1 MRRRKQL
8 LALSLAAMMVLG
20 GVFSPETILSVRAEG
35 STVQQETVDEK
46 TAPDVSE
53 QQGTD
58 STAADA
64 AAQPGTAG
72 AGEGAPADPVTDGAA
87 GIPEQPGTGASAD
100 PVTDGAAGMPEQPG
114 TGAPADPGTVVTPTE
129 PETGDAGADLLT
141 QRGTVSGGDAL
152 PSLRAG
158 EGWETVTKSVDLS
171 GGLQAG
177 TAYGDSQYVNITV
190 LENMNSA
197 PATVTGTDIGEV
209 TQSGA
214 AALAGD
220 ITTYLSGFSSSYTVA
235 GTTNPVGSKNG
246 AVPTGGA
253 VVQFTA
259 VEDCTITIVM
269 KKNAG
274 KKFFFSMQGQTSNA
288 TAPDE
293 SACLQGYVAV
303 SYDLEAGNTY
313 YACRD
318 GSKATIAGILYSYQ
332 VEKAPVEM
340 ETVTKSL
347 DLSGGLM
354 ASDTYGNDQYVNI
367 TVMEDMPAKT
377 PPKVSVK
384 DNIEEVVHS
393 DTADIAADITS
404 YLSGFTS
411 SCTVAG
417 TTNPVGSKNGGVPT
431 AGAVVQFTAVAD
443 CTVTL
448 ILEKNAS
455 KKFFFSMQGQT
466 SNATAPDES
475 TAAKGYVAVSYD
487 LEAGNTYYACRD
499 GSKAT
504 IAGILYSYQVEKAPG
519 GEELIDGVIAFPGAE
534 GGGMYATGGRGG
546 DIYVVTTLEDYAKG
560 QEAIPGSLR
569 YGIESAP
576 GSGRIIV
583 FNVGGTIDLKQRLSF
598 SGLQNISLEGQTA
611 PGDGITIAGY
621 DTDIS
626 NSKNLIFRFL
636 RFRVGTDNLLS
647 GGDSMDALWGRDNDT
662 FMVDHCTFSWNTD
675 ETLSTY
681 RGRNGTVQWCIV
693 SESLTVSGHS
703 KGRHGYGGIWGGDN
717 VVFQYN
723 LVANHTS
730 RNPRIGG
737 GSMGDPT
744 SDGSMATLQLS
755 NNVLYNYGYNNCY
768 GGGYT
773 YSNYINNY
781 HKIGQGT
788 RDNIKDQQMDAGE
801 KTKPGGFYIA
811 GNVVERQDGTVS
823 DYGDS
828 GIKNS
833 GDLEGDTMTVISGTP
848 YVPDTSKEGIEFNGF
863 DTVTLRSAR
872 EAYGLVLDSAGA
884 TYPRRD
890 AIDARVINQVRTDT
904 GTFINVPEEVGGY
917 CAPTVYREDGY
928 DSDGDGIPDAWEAAN
943 GLDANDP
950 SDSRKII
957 RTGTLGDGKYGYS
970 WIEVYVNELVE
981 DRMDGYVASN
991 PTVSIDLPDNTLV
1004 NEGSNVTVTANASDD
1019 SGIAKVEFY
1028 NGNQLVGTA
1037 DSAPYQCVLTGLADG
1052 TYHISARAY
1061 DNNGFATQSNTSRLH
1076 VNSTAGT
1083 GEWISADIGSP
1094 AVAGT
1099 ASLTD
1104 GVMTVK
1110 GSGKLG
1116 RSESSVGGQRYSDA
1130 STDDFH
1136 YVYRQFTGDMELVT
1150 KLDYFTTV
1158 DNHTF
1163 NGIMFRESLD
1173 ANSAAVGLGLSLV
1186 KIDINTTWSAYMV
1199 ERAENGGNMSMISET
1214 IDSPEAAE
1222 KAGIPLVSE
1231 LNFKEGNTYN
1241 GTWLKL
1247 SREGSSFHGFVSDD
1261 GTTWIPVGT
1270 LEADLPETV
1279 YVGFAV
1285 DANKVANDLENYST
1299 AKFSNITINKDFAT
1313 IDYVVKNL
1321 DMVGAERISVG
1332 EDLSVRLTAKKGYL
1346 LPDTILVSTNK
1357 GEPVEFTYDKET
1369 GMISLANVTQNL
1381 VIKAIGIKREVTK
1394 VDYEIVDD
1402 GNFLTVTDNGDG
1414 TVTLEQT
1421 AATGAVAKDINTPA
1435 VNMSYILFPE
1445 TTEFQ
1450 TMSMKITIKELPGTD
1465 NKDNSGVFVGAFNVE
1480 GNMFSSLGFRA
1491 STAKPQEALCGYW
1504 TKTTGKV
1511 GNGNPK
1517 QAVALDTE
1525 YELVFKPNGKDGY
1538 LVTWSTAD
1546 GRKGSKEFKANEGY
1560 MQAGDPVRYGIGML
1574 GATAVVSDIILIDHE
1589 DNQIYPELVL
1599 SEIPEDESGTMDF
1612 NIKYTGGLKDCEVTV
1627 NQEFLAYAPED
1638 VEKIELRIKPVRE
1651 QSEIPGVEFDQ
1662 SVSYDLGLYVDG
1674 IIWNKEFWTPV
1685 TITMQ
1690 IPKEIDKDREILV
1703 YHIHEGEAPVKLDPV
1718 FDLENNTFSFTVNKF
1733 SIIMIANEKAS
1744 EIVPTPTPAPGSSE
1758 DGDDDVEETGENVT
1772 THATRTGDHMNV
1784 AVIVWSVILLAAAA
1798 GAGVLVYLRRR
1809 RPGEGE

>member
-20 GVFSPETILSVRAEG
+20 GVFNPETILSVQAEE
-35 STVQQETVDEK
+35 STVQQETAGDQAVTDVPEQ
-46 TAPDVSE
+46 PD
-53 QQGTD
+53 TD
-58 STAADA
+58 SAAADA
-64 AAQPGTAG
+64 AVWPG
-72 AGEGAPADPVTDGAA
+72 TDGAGA
-87 GIPEQPGTGASAD
+87 EAPVQPGADAATDPETAVTPAAPGTDDTGAD
-100 PVTDGAAGMPEQPG
+100 I
-114 TGAPADPGTVVTPTE
+114 
-129 PETGDAGADLLT
+129 LT
-141 QRGTVSGGDAL
+141 QPATVSGGEAL
-152 PSLRAG
+152 FSLRAG
-158 EGWETVTKSVDLS
+158 EEWETVTESVDLS
-171 GGLQAG
+171 GGLKKDD
-177 TAYGDSQYVNITV
+177 TYGDSQYVNITV
-190 LENMNSA
+190 MEDMNFTT
-197 PATVTGTDIGEV
+197 ATVKSTDIGEV
-209 TQSGA
+209 IKSGETA
-214 AALAGD
+214 VAGD
-220 ITTYLSGFSSSYTVA
+220 ITAYLSDFSSSCTVT
-235 GTTNPVGSKNG
+235 GTTNPGNSKNG
-246 AVPTGGA
+246 AVPTSGA

-269 KKNAG
+269 KKNTG
-274 KKFFFSMQGQTSNA
+274 KKFYFSMQGQASNA
-288 TAPDE
+288 EAPDE
-293 SACLQGYVAV
+293 SACSQTYVAM

-318 GSKATIAGILYSYQ
+318 GSRATIAGILYSYQ
-332 VEKAPVEM
+332 A
-340 ETVTKSL
+340 
-347 DLSGGLM
+347 
-354 ASDTYGNDQYVNI
+354 
-367 TVMEDMPAKT
+367 
-377 PPKVSVK
+377 
-384 DNIEEVVHS
+384 
-393 DTADIAADITS
+393 
-404 YLSGFTS
+404 
-411 SCTVAG
+411 
-417 TTNPVGSKNGGVPT
+417 
-431 AGAVVQFTAVAD
+431 
-443 CTVTL
+443 
-448 ILEKNAS
+448 
-455 KKFFFSMQGQT
+455 
-466 SNATAPDES
+466 
-475 TAAKGYVAVSYD
+475 
-487 LEAGNTYYACRD
+487 
-499 GSKAT
+499 
-504 IAGILYSYQVEKAPG
+504 EKAPG
-519 GEELIDGVIAFPGAE
+519 PDTEELIDGVIAFPGAE

-546 DIYVVTTLEDYAKG
+546 DVYVVTTLEDYAKG
-560 QEAIPGSLR
+560 EEAIPGSLR

-598 SGLQNISLEGQTA
+598 SRLQNISLEGQTA

-626 NSKNLIFRFL
+626 NSKNLIFRFI

-788 RDNIKDQQMDAGE
+788 RDNIKEQQMDAGE

-811 GNVVERQDGTVS
+811 GNVVEHQDGTVN

-833 GDLEGDTMTVISGTP
+833 GDREGDTMTVISGTP
-848 YVPDTSKEGIEFNGF
+848 YVPDTSKEGIGFNGF
-863 DTVTLRSAR
+863 DTITLRSAR

-928 DSDGDGIPDAWEAAN
+928 DSDGDGIPDEWETAN

-950 SDSRKII
+950 ADSRKII
-957 RTGTLGDGKYGYS
+957 RTGDLGDGKYGYS

-1004 NEGSNVTVTANASDD
+1004 NEGSAVTVTANASDA

-1028 NGNQLVGTA
+1028 NGNQLVGAA

-1052 TYHISARAY
+1052 TYNISARAY

-1083 GEWISADIGSP
+1083 GEWISVDIGSP

-1136 YVYRQFTGDMELVT
+1136 YVYQQFTGDMELVA

-1163 NGIMFRESLD
+1163 NGIMFRSSLD
-1173 ANSAAVGLGLSLV
+1173 ADSAAVGLGLSLV

-1199 ERAENGGNMSMISET
+1199 ERAENGGSMSMISET

-1299 AKFSNITINKDFAT
+1299 AKFSNIRINTGFVS

-1321 DMVGAERISVG
+1321 EMEGAERIASG
-1332 EDLSVRLTAKKGYL
+1332 DDLSVRLVARKGYL
-1346 LPDTILVSTNK
+1346 LPETVLVSTDK
-1357 GEPVEFTYDKET
+1357 GEPVEFTYDRET
-1369 GMISLANVTQNL
+1369 GRISMTNVTQNL
-1381 VIKAIGIKREVTK
+1381 VVKAIGIKREVTK

-1402 GNFLTVTDNGDG
+1402 GGFLTVTDNGDG
-1414 TVTLEQT
+1414 TITLEQT
-1421 AATGAVAKDINTPA
+1421 ATTGAVAKNVDTPA

-1450 TMSMKITIKELPGTD
+1450 TMSMKITIQAVPGTSD
-1465 NKDNSGVFVGAFNVE
+1465 KNNSGVFVGAFNIG
-1480 GNMFSSLGFRA
+1480 GNMFSTLAFRA
-1491 STAKPQEALCGYW
+1491 SSKDSLCGYW
-1504 TKTTGKV
+1504 TKNSGSA

-1517 QAVALDTE
+1517 QDVELNTE
-1525 YELVFKPNGKDGY
+1525 YELVFKPNGKGGY
-1538 LVTWSTAD
+1538 LVTWTTAD
-1546 GRKGSKEFKANEGY
+1546 GSRKGSKEFKANEGS

-1574 GATAVVSDIILIDHE
+1574 GATAVVSDIVLIDHE

-1599 SEIPEDESGTMDF
+1599 GEIPEDESGAKDVT
-1612 NIKYTGGLKDCEVTV
+1612 IKYTGGLKDCGVTV

-1638 VEKIELRIKPVRE
+1638 AEKIELRVKPVRG
-1651 QSEIPGVEFDQ
+1651 QSEISGVALNK

-1674 IIWNKEFWTPV
+1674 IIWDKEFWTPI

-1690 IPKEIDKDREILV
+1690 IPEEIDKDREILV

-1718 FDLENNTFSFTVNKF
+1718 FDLENNTFSFTVNRF
-1733 SIIMIANEKAS
+1733 SIIMIANEKAAD
-1744 EIVPTPTPAPGSSE
+1744 TPAPAPSE

-1772 THATRTGDHMNV
+1772 THATKTGDHMNV
-1784 AVIVWSVILLAAAA
+1784 AVIVWSIILLAAAA
-1798 GAGVLVYLRRR
+1798 GAGVLVYLRKR
-1809 RPGEGE
+1809 RPEEGE

>member
-1 MRRRKQL
+1 MKRRKQL
-8 LALSLAAMMVLG
+8 LALSLAAIMVLG
-20 GVFSPETILSVRAEG
+20 GVFNPGTVSSVRAEG
-35 STVQQETVDEK
+35 APAQQETVGNE
-46 TAPDVSE
+46 TAPDESA
-53 QQGTD
+53 QP
-58 STAADA
+58 STDA
-64 AAQPGTAG
+64 AAAVAPGSAGGETVSEGDAG
-72 AGEGAPADPVTDGAA
+72 AANGVTAPSV
-87 GIPEQPGTGASAD
+87 QPGTGQESED
-100 PVTDGAAGMPEQPG
+100 T
-114 TGAPADPGTVVTPTE
+114 
-129 PETGDAGADLLT
+129 LT
-141 QRGTVSGGDAL
+141 RQGTVSGGDAL
-152 PSLRAG
+152 SSR
-158 EGWETVTKSVDLS
+158 ETVTESVDLS
-171 GGLQAG
+171 GGLKAG
-177 TAYGDSQYVNITV
+177 DTYGDARYVNITV
-190 LENMNSA
+190 MEDMNVA
-197 PATVTGTDIGEV
+197 AATVNGTDIGEV
-209 TQSGA
+209 TQSGTA
-214 AALAGD
+214 SVAGD
-220 ITTYLSGFSSSYTVA
+220 ITTYLSGFSSTVTVA

-259 VEDCTITIVM
+259 VEDCTVTIIV
-269 KKNAG
+269 KKNTS
-274 KKFFFSMQGQTSNA
+274 KKFFFSMQGQASNA

-293 SACLQGYVAV
+293 SAFAQNYVAM

-318 GSKATIAGILYSYQ
+318 GSKATIAGILYSHQ

-347 DLSGGLM
+347 DLSGGLK
-354 ASDTYGNDQYVNI
+354 AGETYGSDQYVNI
-367 TVMEDMPAKT
+367 TVLEDMPAKT
-377 PPKVSVK
+377 PPKVSVT
-384 DNIEEVVHS
+384 DNVEEVIHS
-393 DTADIAADITS
+393 GTADIAGDITN
-404 YLSGFTS
+404 YLSGFSS

-448 ILEKNAS
+448 VLEKNTS
-455 KKFFFSMQGQT
+455 KKFFFSMQGQDA
-466 SNATAPDES
+466 NAEALDES
-475 TAAKGYVAVSYD
+475 AAVKGYVAVSYD

-546 DIYVVTTLEDYAKG
+546 DVYVVTTLEDYAKG

-576 GSGRIIV
+576 GNGRIIV
-583 FNVGGTIDLKQRLSF
+583 FDVGGTIDLKQRLSF

-626 NSKNLIFRFL
+626 NSKNLIFRFIH
-636 RFRVGTDNLLS
+636 FRVGTDNLLS

-788 RDNIKDQQMDAGE
+788 RDNIKEQQMDAGE

-811 GNVVERQDGTVS
+811 GNVVEYQDGTVQA
-823 DYGDS
+823 YGDS

-863 DTVTLRSAR
+863 DTITLRNAE
-872 EAYGLVLDSAGA
+872 EAYGLVLDSAGV

-890 AIDARVINQVRTDT
+890 AIDARVVNQVRTDT

-917 CAPTVYREDGY
+917 CAPEVHREDGF
-928 DSDGDGIPDAWEAAN
+928 DTDGDGIPDAWETEN
-943 GLDANDP
+943 GLNPNDP
-950 SDSRKII
+950 EDSKKII
-957 RTGTLGDGKYGYS
+957 RTGTMGDGRYGYS
-970 WIEVYVNELVE
+970 WIEVYANEMVE
-981 DRMDGYVASN
+981 DRMNGYVASN
-991 PTVSIDLPDNTLV
+991 PAVSIDLPDNTLM
-1004 NEGSNVTVTANASDD
+1004 NEGDSVTVTASASDD
-1019 SGIAKVEFY
+1019 SGIARVEFY

-1037 DSAPYQCVLTGLADG
+1037 DSAPYQHTYTGLADG
-1052 TYHISARAY
+1052 TYHISVRAY

-1083 GEWISADIGSP
+1083 GEWVGADIGNP

-1099 ASLTD
+1099 ASLVD
-1104 GVMTVK
+1104 GIMTVK

-1116 RSESSVGGQRYSDA
+1116 RSESSLSGQRYSDA
-1130 STDDFH
+1130 TTDDFH
-1136 YVYRQFTGDMELVT
+1136 YVYQQFTGDMELVT

-1199 ERAENGGNMSMISET
+1199 ERAETGGNMSMISET

-1247 SREGSSFHGFVSDD
+1247 SREGSSFHGFVSND

-1270 LEADLPETV
+1270 LEANLPDTV

-1299 AKFSNITINKDFAT
+1299 AKFSNIKINTGFVS
-1313 IDYVVKNL
+1313 IDYIVKNL
-1321 DMVGAERISVG
+1321 EMEGAERIASG
-1332 EDLSVRLTAKKGYL
+1332 EDLSVRLTTKKGYL
-1346 LPDTILVSTNK
+1346 LPESVLVSTDK

-1369 GMISLANVTQNL
+1369 GMIFMANVTQNI
-1381 VIKAIGIKREVTK
+1381 VVKAIGIKREVVK
-1394 VDYEIVDD
+1394 VDYEAVDE
-1402 GNFLTVTDNGDG
+1402 GGFLTVEDNGNG
-1414 TVTLEQT
+1414 TITLTQT
-1421 AATGAVAKDINTPA
+1421 ATTGAVAKNINTPA

-1450 TMSMKITIKELPGTD
+1450 TMSMKITIKELTGTND
-1465 NKDNSGVFVGAFNVE
+1465 KNNSGVFVGAFNIE
-1480 GNMFSSLGFRA
+1480 GNMFSSLGFRP
-1491 STAKPQEALCGYW
+1491 SAKDSLCGYW
-1504 TKTTGKV
+1504 TKNSGNV

-1517 QAVALDTE
+1517 QDVVLDTE
-1525 YELVFKPNGKDGY
+1525 YEVVFKPNGKGGY
-1538 LVTWSTAD
+1538 LVTWTTAD
-1546 GRKGSKEFKANEGY
+1546 GSQKGTKEFKANEGS
-1560 MQAGDPVRYGIGML
+1560 MQAGDPVRYGIGLL
-1574 GATAVVSDIILIDHE
+1574 GAKAVVSDVVLIDHE
-1589 DNQIYPELVL
+1589 DNQIYPSLEL
-1599 SEIPEDESGTMDF
+1599 SEIPEDESGKTVFD
-1612 NIKYTGGLKDCEVTV
+1612 ITYKGGLDDACGVSLNE
-1627 NQEFLAYAPED
+1627 EFLAYAPEG
-1638 VEKIELRIKPVRE
+1638 VEKIELRVSPVHT
-1651 QSEIPGVEFDQ
+1651 QTEIPGVTFDNA
-1662 SVSYDLGLYVDG
+1662 VAYDLSLYLDG
-1674 IIWNKEFWTPV
+1674 IVWSTEFWTPV
-1685 TITMQ
+1685 TVTMQ
-1690 IPKEIDKDREILV
+1690 IPEGVDKTRDILV
-1703 YHIHEGEAPVKLDPV
+1703 YHIHEGEEPVKLEAE
-1718 FDLENNTFSFTVNKF
+1718 FDLENNTLSFTVNKF
-1733 SIIMIANEKAS
+1733 STIVIANEKAS
-1744 EIVPTPTPAPGSSE
+1744 DDDNSDNGNNDNDNNDNDNSDNDNNNNGNNSDNNNNDGSHN
-1758 DGDDDVEETGENVT
+1758 DDDDDDVDETGENVKT
-1772 THATRTGDHMNV
+1772 QATKTGDHMNV
-1784 AVIVWSVILLAAAA
+1784 AAAVWSVILLAAVA
-1798 GAGVLVYLRRR
+1798 GAGLLVYMRKRRSAG
-1809 RPGEGE
+1809 GEK

>member
-1 MRRRKQL
+1 MKRRKQL

-20 GVFSPETILSVRAEG
+20 GAFNPETACIVRAEG
-35 STVQQETVDEK
+35 SMVQQETVGDK

-53 QQGTD
+53 QTGTG

-64 AAQPGTAG
+64 LTQPA
-72 AGEGAPADPVTDGAA
+72 TDGAA
-87 GIPEQPGTGASAD
+87 GTPTD
-100 PVTDGAAGMPEQPG
+100 PATDGALGTPTDPVSG
-114 TGAPADPGTVVTPTE
+114 DTGADM
-129 PETGDAGADLLT
+129 LT
-141 QRGTVSGGDAL
+141 QPGTVSGGDARF
-152 PSLRAG
+152 SMRAG
-158 EGWETVTKSVDLS
+158 AELETVTKEVDLS
-171 GGLQAG
+171 SGLKAG
-177 TAYGDSQYVNITV
+177 TTYGDAQYVNITV
-190 LENMNSA
+190 LEDMNVA
-197 PATVTGTDIGEV
+197 AATVNGADIGEA
-209 TQSGA
+209 TQSGTA
-214 AALAGD
+214 AVAGD
-220 ITTYLSGFSSSYTVA
+220 ITTYLSGFSSSATVA
-235 GTTNPVGSKNG
+235 GTTNPAGAKNG

-269 KKNAG
+269 KKNTG
-274 KKFFFSMQGQTSNA
+274 KKFYFSMQGQTSNA

-293 SACLQGYVAV
+293 STITQGYVAM
-303 SYDLEAGNTY
+303 SYDLEAGKTY

-332 VEKAPVEM
+332 AEKEPVEM

-347 DLSGGLM
+347 DLSEGLK

-367 TVMEDMPAKT
+367 TVLEDMPAKT
-377 PPKVSVK
+377 PPKVSIA
-384 DNIEEVVHS
+384 DNIEEVTHS
-393 DTADIAADITS
+393 STSDMADDITN
-404 YLSGFTS
+404 YLSGFS
-411 SCTVAG
+411 SPCTVAG
-417 TTNPVGSKNGGVPT
+417 TTNPAGSKNGAVPT
-431 AGAVVQFTAVAD
+431 SGAVVQFTAVTD
-443 CTVTL
+443 CTITL
-448 ILEKNAS
+448 VLEKNTG
-455 KKFFFSMQGQT
+455 KKFYFSMQGQD
-466 SNATAPDES
+466 SNAEALDES
-475 TAAKGYVAVSYD
+475 AAAKGYVAVSYD
-487 LEAGNTYYACRD
+487 LKAGNTYYACRD

-560 QEAIPGSLR
+560 ETPIQGSLR
-569 YGIESAP
+569 YGVETAP
-576 GSGRIIV
+576 GTGRIIV
-583 FNVGGTIDLKQRLSF
+583 FNVGGTINLKQRLSF
-598 SGLQNISLEGQTA
+598 SKLQNISLEGQTA

-626 NSKNLIFRFL
+626 NSKNLIFRFI

-737 GSMGDPT
+737 GTMGDPT

-755 NNVLYNYGYNNCY
+755 NNVLYNYGYNTCY

-833 GDLEGDTMTVISGTP
+833 GDLEGDTITVISGTP

-863 DTVTLRSAR
+863 ETITMRSAR

-884 TYPRRD
+884 TYPKRD
-890 AIDARVINQVRTDT
+890 AIDARVIAQVRTDT

-917 CAPTVYREDGY
+917 CAPTVYREDGF
-928 DSDGDGIPDAWEAAN
+928 DSDGDGIPDAWEDAN
-943 GLDANDP
+943 GLDPNDP
-950 SDSRKII
+950 EDSRKII
-957 RTGTLGDGKYGYS
+957 RTGSLGDGKYGYS

-981 DRMDGYVASN
+981 DRMAGYVASN

-1004 NEGSNVTVTANASDD
+1004 KEGSDVTVTANASDD

-1052 TYHISARAY
+1052 TYNISARAY

-1083 GEWISADIGSP
+1083 GEWISVDIGNP

-1099 ASLTD
+1099 ASLAD

-1136 YVYRQFTGDMELVT
+1136 YVYQQFTGDMELVT

-1270 LEADLPETV
+1270 LEVALPETV

-1299 AKFSNITINKDFAT
+1299 AKFSNIIINKDFVT

-1332 EDLSVRLTAKKGYL
+1332 EDLSVKLTAKKGYV
-1346 LPDTILVSTNK
+1346 LPDTIMVSTDQ
-1357 GEPVEFTYDKET
+1357 GESVDFTYDKET
-1369 GMISLANVTQNL
+1369 GMISLSNVTHNL
-1381 VIKAIGIKREVTK
+1381 VIKAIGIRREVTK

-1414 TVTLEQT
+1414 TITLEQT
-1421 AATGAVAKDINTPA
+1421 ATTGAVAKNIDTPA

-1450 TMSMKITIKELPGTD
+1450 TMTMKITVKDLPGTND
-1465 NKDNSGVFVGAFNVE
+1465 KNNSGVFVGAFNI
-1480 GNMFSSLGFRA
+1480 GANMFSTLGFRA
-1491 STAKPQEALCGYW
+1491 SGKDSLCGYW
-1504 TKTTGKV
+1504 TKNSGSA

-1517 QAVALDTE
+1517 QLVMLDTE
-1525 YELVFKPNGKDGY
+1525 YELVFKTNGKGGY
-1538 LVTWSTAD
+1538 LVTWTTAD
-1546 GRKGSKEFKANEGY
+1546 GSQKGSKEFKANEGS

-1574 GATAVVSDIILIDHE
+1574 GATAVVSDIVLIDHE

-1599 SEIPEDESGTMDF
+1599 SEIPEDESGKTDF
-1612 NIKYTGGLKDCEVTV
+1612 NIKYTGGLEDCEVTV

-1638 VEKIELRIKPVRE
+1638 AEKIELRVKPVRK
-1651 QSEIPGVEFDQ
+1651 QSEIPGVEFDK

-1674 IIWNKEFWTPV
+1674 IIWDKEFWTPI

-1744 EIVPTPTPAPGSSE
+1744 EIVPTPTPVPSD
-1758 DGDDDVEETGENVT
+1758 DGDDDVEEAGENVT

-1784 AVIVWSVILLAAAA
+1784 AVIVWSIILLAAAA
-1798 GAGVLVYLRRR
+1798 GAGVLVYLRKRK
-1809 RPGEGE
+1809 PGEGE